1 MLAASARRFTARA
14 VGSSGLLART
24 LPKRQ
29 LGMSVSVYGE
39 YKEKNMMQSTAGWDF
54 QRNEEI
60 PDTPEFANLDAW
72 RAHLKSEGKEDPL
85 AHLNAAD
92 RVAYVD
98 SHRMYDAKQKIG
110 IPVFGWEYGPES
122 RFYGRSKVLLNPASY
137 LKNPWLTH
145 AIDNK
150 KWEIY
155 YTKEII
161 LRMIDQPEY
170 LMKNVLPKTVMFLV
184 LLIAHHQYSLYERNF
199 KKELKRKYLEKDKE

>member
-1 MLAASARRFTARA
+1 MLAASARRFAQ
-14 VGSSGLLART
+14 GGLLARS

-29 LGMSVSVYGE
+29 LGMSVTVYGD
-39 YKEKNMMQSTAGWDF
+39 YSEKTMMQSTAGWDF
-54 QRNEEI
+54 QKNEEI

-72 RAHLKSEGKEDPL
+72 RAHLKSQGKEDPL
-85 AHLNAAD
+85 GHLNAAD

-98 SHRMYDAKQKIG
+98 SHRMMHAIQKVG

-122 RFYGRSKVLLNPASY
+122 KFYGRSKVLLTPQNY

-155 YTKEII
+155 YGKEIFY
-161 LRMIDQPEY
+161 RMVDQPEY
-170 LMKNVLPKTVMFLV
+170 LMKNVLPKTVLFLF
-184 LLIAHHQYSLYERNF
+184 LLVTHHQYSVYERNF
-199 KKELKRKYLEKDKE
+199 KKELKRKYLEKDKD